1 MEWLSVSEAAQRFN
15 KSESAIKRLI
25 YKLQK
30 EVPALVKKEQSR
42 LFISASAFNH
52 DRTNERPAANDRTTT
67 ERPNERAKENDYV
80 KIIDILEKELTAK
93 NEQISLL
100 QIDADQ
106 KNKLLMHLQTQ
117 LQIQPAPNDR
127 PNDRTT
133 SERTNERL
141 TERPNDQQQK
151 VFALFFAFGVVILA
165 LLVLIFV
172 SL

>member
-1 MEWLSVSEAAQRFN
+1 MEWLSVGEAAQRFN

-30 EVPALVKKEQSR
+30 EVPALVKKEQGK
-42 LFISASAFNH
+42 LFISASAFDH
-52 DRTNERPAANDRTTT
+52 DRTTERPAANDRTNGERTT
-67 ERPNERAKENDYV
+67 ERLTERVKENDYI

-117 LQIQPAPNDR
+117 LQLQPA

-151 VFALFFAFGVVILA
+151 VLALFFAFGVVILT
-165 LLVLIFV
+165 LLILIFV

>member
-30 EVPALVKKEQSR
+30 EVPALVKKDQSR

-117 LQIQPAPNDR
+117 LQIQPAANERTTTDR
-127 PNDRTT
+127 PP
-133 SERTNERL
+133 

>member
-1 MEWLSVSEAAQRFN
+1 MEWLSVGEAAQRFN

-30 EVPALVKKEQSR
+30 EMPALVKKEQSR
-42 LFISASAFNH
+42 LFISASAFDQH
-52 DRTNERPAANDRTTT
+52 RTTTERPAANERTTT

-117 LQIQPAPNDR
+117 LQIQPAANE
-127 PNDRTT
+127 RTT
-133 SERTNERL
+133 
-141 TERPNDQQQK
+141 TERPPNERMNDQQK
-151 VFALFFAFGVVILA
+151 VFALFFAFGIVILA